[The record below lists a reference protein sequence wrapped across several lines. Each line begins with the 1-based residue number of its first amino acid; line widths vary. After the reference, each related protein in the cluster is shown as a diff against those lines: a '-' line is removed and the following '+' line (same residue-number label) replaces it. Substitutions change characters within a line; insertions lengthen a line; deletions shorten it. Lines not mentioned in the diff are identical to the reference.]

1 MSMESLQIIK
11 IGGNVIDDEQALQ
24 QFLKDFSQLRGNK
37 ILVHGGGKLA
47 TQLSEQMGIKPNL
60 VEGRR
65 ITDKQTL
72 KVVTMMYA
80 GWVSKHLVA
89 SLQANNINA
98 LGMSGADMNL
108 ITAVKRPIKEID
120 YGFVGDIV
128 QVDEEAIKTLIENG
142 VVPVVCSL
150 THNQQGQLFN
160 TNADTIA
167 AELAIAASK
176 LYQVS
181 LIYCFEKPGV
191 MMNPNDENT
200 LIKKIDAV
208 KYEELKQKGIIAAGM
223 LPKMHN
229 CFQALEKGVAK
240 VLIMQASN
248 LKTMN
253 SSFKGTTLF
262 L

>member
-1 MSMESLQIIK
+1 MESLQIIK
-11 IGGNVIDDEQALQ
+11 IGGNVIDNESALQ

-47 TQLSEQMGIKPNL
+47 TQLSKQMGIIPNL
-60 VEGRR
+60 IDGRR
-65 ITDKQTL
+65 ITDEETL

-80 GWVSKHLVA
+80 GWVSKNLVA
-89 SLQANNINA
+89 SLQAKNVNA

-108 ITAVKRPIKEID
+108 ITAVKRPVKEID

-128 QVDEEAIKTLIENG
+128 KVNTDTIKTLIENG
-142 VVPVVCSL
+142 IVPLVCAL

-176 LYQVS
+176 VFEVS

-191 MMNPNDENT
+191 MMDPDDESS
-200 LIKKIDAV
+200 LIEKIDSTSY
-208 KYEELKQKGIIAAGM
+208 KELKQKGIIAAGM
-223 LPKMHN
+223 LPKMYN
-229 CFQALEKGVAK
+229 CYQALEKGVAK

-248 LKTMN
+248 LKTID
-253 SSFKGTTLF
+253 SGFRGTTL
-262 L
+262 LL